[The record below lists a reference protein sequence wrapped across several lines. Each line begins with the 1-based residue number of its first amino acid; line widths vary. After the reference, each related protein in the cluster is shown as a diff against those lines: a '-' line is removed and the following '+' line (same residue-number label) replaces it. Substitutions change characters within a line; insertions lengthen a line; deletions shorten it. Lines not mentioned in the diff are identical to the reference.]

1 MREVCTSAEWYDSL
15 GDVMQSKRSWRDY
28 LALSGKGMMMGAA
41 DAVPGVSGG
50 TIAFITGIYEEL
62 INSLKQFGPEAIK
75 ILFTQGIVAAW
86 KHVNGTFLLTLLS
99 GIVLSLATIAR
110 AVLYWLDNY
119 PELLWAFFFGLILAS
134 VWSLCRHIERWESHI
149 ITAFFSGA
157 ILAYLITTISPASV
171 EASALTIFLSGMV
184 AICAMILPGISGSFI
199 LLLMGMYTPILM
211 AVKNFEV
218 VTLGLFGAGCVIGL
232 LSFSHVLSWMFSSFK
247 TTTLALLGGFMLGS
261 LNKVWPW
268 KYTTSYTIDRHGKQI
283 PLVQENIS
291 PGSFETMTG
300 EPSSLV
306 MALVLMVIGASVV
319 FLIEK
324 MGRRAGV

>member
-1 MREVCTSAEWYDSL
+1 
-15 GDVMQSKRSWRDY
+15 MQNNRSWRDY

-50 TIAFITGIYEEL
+50 TVAFITGIYEEL
-62 INSLKQFGPEAIK
+62 INSLKQFGLEAIK
-75 ILFTQGIVAAW
+75 ILFSQGIGAAW
-86 KHVNGTFLLTLLS
+86 KHVNGSFLLALIT
-99 GIVLSLATIAR
+99 GIIVSLASIAR
-110 AVLYWLDNY
+110 VVLYWLDNY
-119 PELLWAFFFGLILAS
+119 PELLWSFFFGLILAS

-157 ILAYLITTISPASV
+157 VLAYLITTISPASV

-211 AVKNFEV
+211 AVKNFELF
-218 VTLGLFGAGCVIGL
+218 TLGLFGAGCAIGL

-268 KYTTSYTIDRHGKQI
+268 KYTTSYSIDRHGKEI
-283 PLVQENIS
+283 PLVQENIL
-291 PGSFETMTG
+291 PNTFESMTG
-300 EPSSLV
+300 EPSSIL
-306 MALVLMVIGASVV
+306 MAMVLMVVGAGIV

-324 MGRRAGV
+324 MGRRAGD